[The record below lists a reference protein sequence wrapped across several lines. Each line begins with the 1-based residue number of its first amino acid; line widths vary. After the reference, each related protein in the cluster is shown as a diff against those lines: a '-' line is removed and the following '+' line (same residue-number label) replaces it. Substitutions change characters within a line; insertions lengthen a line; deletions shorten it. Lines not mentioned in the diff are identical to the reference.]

1 MPKTLHSSTYL
12 VIAGRRTAE
21 NKIGEI
27 FLIVWFTTAY
37 PHSPSSRFDRSVE
50 PQPDRSHTQ
59 DGRKGATHEEDS
71 DCVFGPCLHH
81 HHHRFT
87 CFHLSAAALPLTA
100 APLLPTRRLCFCG
113 TLNVKKSR
121 WSDLVPKIKAHGE
134 RGEWRR
140 CNEGF
145 LCMWCWSGWDIG
157 WAIPR
162 NLKEKKHHRRFLSGV
177 VVVVPCEEWGEGWT
191 GSNHQ

>member
-1 MPKTLHSSTYL
+1 MIFRLLYCPKSSGAPYL

-81 HHHRFT
+81 HHRFT

-121 WSDLVPKIKAHGE
+121 WSDLVPKIKAPGE
-134 RGEWRR
+134 RGEWRW

-145 LCMWCWSGWDIG
+145 LYVVLVWLGYWLGNSEKFKGEKTPSAFLVWCGG
-157 WAIPR
+157 
-162 NLKEKKHHRRFLSGV
+162 G
-177 VVVVPCEEWGEGWT
+177 
-191 GSNHQ
+191 GSL